1 LNLEPGQLPE
11 RSLSTFP
18 TSFEGVREVDAERV
32 LAVNGEKAAA
42 SRQSTGFEV

>member
-1 LNLEPGQLPE
+1 LEPGQLPE

-32 LAVNGEKAAA
+32 LAVNGREGGCFP
-42 SRQSTGFEV
+42 TIDGF